1 MNIPSFKTI
10 DKITDSRYALVMLV
24 SKRSR
29 ELVDGESALIDT
41 DLKKPVSIAIQEAVE
56 GAITF
61 ATEEEHQAQLELER
75 QKELEEELLLEAEME
90 KEKEAEEIEE

>member
-1 MNIPSFKTI
+1 MNIPSFNTI
-10 DKITDSRYALVMLV
+10 DERTDSRYALVMLV

-29 ELVDGESALIDT
+29 ELVDGKDALIDT

-61 ATEEEHQAQLELER
+61 ATEEEHLAQLELER
-75 QKELEEELLLEAEME
+75 QKELEEQLLLEAEME
-90 KEKEAEEIEE
+90 KEAEEIEE

>member
-10 DKITDSRYALVMLV
+10 DEITDSRYALVMLV

-29 ELVDGESALIDT
+29 ELVDGKNALIDT
-41 DLKKPVSIAIQEAVE
+41 DLKKTVSIAIQEAVE

-61 ATEEEHQAQLELER
+61 ATEEEHLARLELER
-75 QKELEEELLLEAEME
+75 QKELEEQLLLEAEME
-90 KEKEAEEIEE
+90 KEAEEIEE

>member
-10 DKITDSRYALVMLV
+10 DEITDSRYALVMLV

-29 ELVDGESALIDT
+29 ELVDGKDALIDT
-41 DLKKPVSIAIQEAVE
+41 DLKKPVSIANQEAVE

-61 ATEEEHQAQLELER
+61 ATEEEHLALLELER
-75 QKELEEELLLEAEME
+75 QKELEEQLLLEAEME
-90 KEKEAEEIEE
+90 KEAEEIEE

>member
-1 MNIPSFKTI
+1 MNIPSCKTI
-10 DKITDSRYALVMLV
+10 DEITDSRYALVMLV

-29 ELVDGESALIDT
+29 ELVDGQNALIDT

-61 ATEEEHQAQLELER
+61 ATEEEHLAQLELER
-75 QKELEEELLLEAEME
+75 QKELEEQLLLEAEME
-90 KEKEAEEIEE
+90 KEAEEIEE

>member
-10 DKITDSRYALVMLV
+10 DEITDSRYALVMLV

-29 ELVDGESALIDT
+29 ELVDGKDALIDT

-56 GAITF
+56 GTITF
-61 ATEEEHQAQLELER
+61 ATEEEHLAQLELER
-75 QKELEEELLLEAEME
+75 QKELEEQLLLEAEME
-90 KEKEAEEIEE
+90 KEAEEIEE

>member
-10 DKITDSRYALVMLV
+10 DEITDSRYALVMLV

-29 ELVDGESALIDT
+29 ELVDGKDALIDT

-61 ATEEEHQAQLELER
+61 ATEEEHLAQLELER
-75 QKELEEELLLEAEME
+75 QKELEEQLLLKAEM
-90 KEKEAEEIEE
+90 EKEAEEIEE